1 MPVLPFTWTAAF
13 VLANERVE
21 ITVASSH
28 LNPEPY
34 VSFTGNMG
42 GGAGQIVDSLRSA
55 AEGLENAS
63 DITDICDAWDALHLK
78 RIPDLDAAQIALLD
92 SVESL
97 LVIANGER
105 YGSAPDKLEDIED
118 ADFSNT
124 SDIIDSRD
132 VIKRIETLA
141 AAFEAA
147 GLDPDKLD
155 PASPDYDAQGLEEE
169 DPAHDVAAELKALRD
184 LESEG
189 EEAAATGITARPS
202 FASPTSRTTPANWR
216 RTSAPSIKTP
226 AGPPNSSTGPPPPKR
241 SRWIIRPWI
250 TTARP
255 ITSDRADAP
264 ADRSAGAISGRRA
277 LRLTESR
284 DRLTT

>member
-34 VSFTGNMG
+34 VSFTGSMG
-42 GGAGQIVDSLRSA
+42 GGAGQIVDSLRTG

-78 RIPDLDAAQIALLD
+78 RIPDLDAAQVALLD

-97 LVIANGER
+97 LVIVNGER
-105 YGSAPDKLEDIED
+105 YGSAPDKLEDIDD

-124 SDIIDSRD
+124 SDYIDSRD

-155 PASPDYDAQGLEEE
+155 PASPDYDAQGLEE
-169 DPAHDVAAELKALRD
+169 DDSAHDVAAELKALRD
-184 LESEG
+184 LEDEADGCGDWQHGATLIRESYFEDYARELAEDIG
-189 EEAAATGITARPS
+189 GIDKDAGWPAQFIDWPAAAEALKMDYTAVD
-202 FASPTSRTTPANWR
+202 FDGETYYV
-216 RTSAPSIKTP
+216 
-226 AGPPNSSTGPPPPKR
+226 R
-241 SRWIIRPWI
+241 S
-250 TTARP
+250 
-255 ITSDRADAP
+255 
-264 ADRSAGAISGRRA
+264 
-277 LRLTESR
+277 
-284 DRLTT
+284 